1 MREEILFDEK
11 WMFHL
16 GDIENP
22 FPKWKGPVYSQ
33 AKTERK
39 LHGPASRVFNSTP
52 DNYVSEGELNTDR
65 WEWVDLPHDYIIR
78 QTPSEKNNN
87 ALGFFDYGNDYG
99 NAWYR
104 KNFNLD
110 EDDMGKRITLFF
122 EAVATCCTVYL
133 NGCVVKHNFCGYN
146 SFEIDISDFVKF
158 GEGKENENVIA
169 VYVTSDEFEGWWYQ
183 GAGIYRHV
191 RLVKTDPVAI
201 DLWGVYAMP
210 VERGDGIWDIDAET
224 TVINTGLEEAEVT
237 AVTSFYGE
245 DKRVLAEASGTASIP
260 ARGRATVKYSMTA
273 QNPILW
279 DVENPYLYTVDTKL
293 IINGEEA
300 DRNITHTGFR
310 TFRLDPAEGLFL
322 NGRHIKLK
330 GVCAHQDFGL
340 TGKAVPDNIAEYK
353 IEMIKEMGA
362 NAYRTSHYPHS
373 EATMDAID
381 RMGLVVMDEARW
393 FSSAEEEMSQLEM
406 LVKRD
411 RNRPSVLFWSIGNEE
426 PHHVTEEG
434 RRICKSMMA
443 KIRSLDNKR
452 VVMTAVSHS
461 PDEATVYDEL
471 DAIGV
476 NYNLDKYKKIHEK
489 YPEKCIF
496 ASECCATGTTRGWYD
511 DDCAE
516 KGFLSAYDK
525 DTDSWFLGREK
536 TWKFLSERPWVLGE
550 YQWIAFEHRGE
561 AAWPRLCS
569 QSGAIDLYLQK
580 KDAFYQNQSHWTDK
594 PMIHLLPHWNFKGR
608 EGEIIKVV
616 AYTNCDEAELFLNGR
631 SLGRQAIEKYG
642 HGEWEVAY
650 EPGELRVD
658 AFREGKLMCS
668 DTQVTTG
675 KAERLALKLE
685 NRISEANGVDIA
697 VISCYCTDADGREVP
712 DAAPYVSFNTNSL
725 GSVAGTGSDITDH
738 VPPHIT
744 ERRMRAGRITVA
756 VRVGTTAG
764 DLKVY
769 AKADGL
775 DEAVLHLP
783 LLPISDKTDL

>member
-1 MREEILFDEK
+1 MREKILFDEK

-16 GDIENP
+16 GDIDNP
-22 FPKWKGPVYSQ
+22 FPKSKGPVYSQ
-33 AKTERK
+33 SKTERK
-39 LHGPASRVFNSTP
+39 QHGPAARLFNSTP
-52 DNYVSEGELNTDR
+52 DNYVSEGELNIGG
-65 WEWVDLPHDYIIR
+65 WEWVDLPHDYIIS
-78 QTPSEKNNN
+78 QTPNEKNNN
-87 ALGFFDYGNDYG
+87 ALGFFDYGN
-99 NAWYR
+99 AWYR
-104 KNFNLD
+104 KKFNLD
-110 EDDMGKRITLFF
+110 KSDMGKRITLFF

-133 NGCVVKHNFCGYN
+133 NGCVVKHNFSGYN
-146 SFEIDISDFVKF
+146 SFEVDISDFVKF
-158 GEGKENENVIA
+158 GEGTKNENVIA

-191 RLVKTDPVAI
+191 WMIKTEPVAI

-210 VERGDGIWDIDAET
+210 VERGDGIWGIDAET
-224 TVINTGLEEAEVT
+224 TVINTGFEEAEVT
-237 AVTSFYGE
+237 AVTAFYGE
-245 DKRVLAEASGTASIP
+245 DRKVIAEMAGTARVP
-260 ARGRATVKYSMTA
+260 ARGRVVVKYPITIH
-273 QNPILW
+273 NPILW
-279 DVENPYLYTVDTKL
+279 DIDHSYLYTVDTKL
-293 IINGEEA
+293 MINGEEV

-310 TFRLDPAEGLFL
+310 TFRLDPKEGLFL

-330 GVCAHQDFGL
+330 GVCAHQDFGI

-353 IEMIKEMGA
+353 IELIKEMGA

-434 RRICKSMMA
+434 RRICRSMMA

-452 VVMTAVSHS
+452 VVITAVSNS

-476 NYNLDKYKKIHEK
+476 NYNLDKYEKIHEK

-496 ASECCATGTTRGWYD
+496 SSECCATGTTRGWYD
-511 DDCAE
+511 DDCVE

-525 DTDSWFLGREK
+525 DTDSWFLGRER
-536 TWKFLSERPWVLGE
+536 TWKFLSERPWVLGG

-561 AAWPRLCS
+561 AVWPRLCS

-608 EGEIIKVV
+608 EGEMIKVV
-616 AYTNCDEAELFLNGR
+616 AYTNCDESELFLNGR
-631 SLGRQAIEKYG
+631 SLGKQTIEKYG
-642 HGEWEVAY
+642 HGEWTVAY
-650 EPGELRVD
+650 EPGELRAN
-658 AFREGKLMCS
+658 AFRNGELVCS
-668 DTQVTTG
+668 VMRVTTG
-675 KAERLALKLE
+675 KAVKLE
-685 NRISEANGVDIA
+685 NKITEANGVDIA
-697 VISCYCTDADGREVP
+697 LISCYCIDADGREVP
-712 DAAPYVSFNTNSL
+712 DAALYVSFHTNKL
-725 GSVAGTGSDITDH
+725 GSVVGTGSDITDH
-738 VPPHIT
+738 IPPHIT
-744 ERRMRAGRITVA
+744 QRRMRAGRITVA
-756 VRVGTTAG
+756 VKVGNTAG

-769 AKADGL
+769 AKANGL

-783 LLPISDKTDL
+783 LSPISCKTDM